1 MKKAGRFFEI
11 AYLVVAVVFGYE
23 AINIWGE
30 DKSYVYL
37 ALMALAIFMS
47 FFKKRFREKREERFN
62 QNK

>member
-1 MKKAGRFFEI
+1 MNKASRFFEI

-37 ALMALAIFMS
+37 ILMALAIFMF
-47 FFKKRFREKREERFN
+47 FFKKRFREKRERYN